1 MTANNTPDD
10 TGIRGRNGNG
20 QFVRTIE
27 GAQRDAEAA
36 RLYSQGGITFR
47 EVGEQLGI
55 SKWAAI
61 SAYNRAVRDVVQEA
75 GEEALKVH
83 TSRLEYAVARC
94 MEIAETD
101 HVMVSHGRIVYD
113 DTGQPL
119 KDSAPILAALREMR
133 GALADFRRMTGMDK
147 PAKLEHSG
155 GVTYEVVGVDPED
168 LT

>member
-1 MTANNTPDD
+1 MTATNTPDN
-10 TGIRGRNGNG
+10 GIRGRNGKG
-20 QFVRTIE
+20 KFVRSIE
-27 GAQRDAEAA
+27 GAERDAEVA
-36 RLYSQGGITFR
+36 RLYSQGGISFR

-75 GEEALKVH
+75 GEEALRVH
-83 TSRLEYAVARC
+83 AARLEHVVARC

-119 KDSAPILAALREMR
+119 KDTAPVLAAFRELR

-147 PAKLEHSG
+147 PAKVEHSG
-155 GVTYEVVGVDPED
+155 GVTYELVGVDPQD
-168 LT
+168 LV

>member
-10 TGIRGRNGNG
+10 TGIRARSGNG
-20 QFVRTIE
+20 RFVRTIE
-27 GAQRDAEAA
+27 GAERDAEVA
-36 RLYSQGGITFR
+36 RLYSQGGISFR

-83 TSRLEYAVARC
+83 ATRLEYAVARC
-94 MEIAETD
+94 MEIAETE

-113 DTGQPL
+113 DDGQPL
-119 KDSAPILAALREMR
+119 KDSGPILAALREMR

-147 PAKLEHSG
+147 PAKIEHSG
-155 GVTYEVVGVDPED
+155 GVKYELVGVDPQD
-168 LT
+168 LA